1 MIHTLAGGGVRSTL
15 DADVCIVGSGAAG
28 LALAAQFLDTGWRV
42 VLLESGRQRAT
53 DAADLLNEARSVGTR
68 HRGATA
74 GRVRALGGTTLAWG
88 GQLLPLRA
96 SEVDARAWI
105 AHSGWPLSLESLQPY
120 YRRAEAM
127 LGVVGPPYAEDV
139 WDRLGL
145 ERPDLDRDVFTFRFS
160 QWAPLGRRNLAVLLG
175 RALRASRRLQV
186 LLDATV
192 AHITTTADGSS
203 VREVD
208 AVASDGT
215 SVRVRADCY
224 VLACGAIETPRLLL
238 SSTDGRGRAIANAS
252 GLVGRFFQDH
262 VSCIAGEIEPVS
274 RERLQ
279 RLFDPRYREG
289 TMYSCKIELADPMQ
303 ESLRTLNAI
312 AHVKFAIPQSLGLL
326 EARRMIDRLQRG
338 QAPVTSLRE
347 AAALAGGA
355 AQLSRMALA
364 RVLARRRLSPP
375 SGVIQLLIDT
385 EQCPDADSR
394 ITLDAQRDSLG
405 MRRARIDWRVG
416 EQEMHSIKT
425 IGTLLAESWE
435 RAGLGRI
442 RLADRLDF
450 DREDELGAARDTYHH
465 MGTTRMSAM
474 PADGVVNADLRCHDV
489 VNLYIVGGSVF
500 PTGGVAN
507 PTFTIIALA
516 LRLAD
521 EIKGQLGKR
530 SRPAA

>member
-1 MIHTLAGGGVRSTL
+1 MIHTLTGGAVTATL

-42 VLLESGRQRAT
+42 IVLESGQQRAT
-53 DAADLLNEARSVGTR
+53 DAGERLNVAQSIGTR

-96 SEVDARAWI
+96 SEIGARAWI
-105 AHSGWPLSLESLQPY
+105 PHSGWPLSLESLQPH

-127 LGVVGPPYAEDV
+127 LGVVGPPYDDAV

-145 ERPDLDRDVFTFRFS
+145 ERPAFDRDVFTFRFS

-175 RALRASRRLQV
+175 RALRRSQRLQV

-192 AHITTTADGSS
+192 ARIATAADGSS

-208 AVASDGT
+208 AVAADGS
-215 SVRVRADCY
+215 SVRVRAEYY

-238 SSTDGRGRAIANAS
+238 SSTDAQGRAIANAS

-262 VSCIAGEIEPVS
+262 VSCVAGEILPAS

-279 RLFDPRYREG
+279 RLFDPRYRDG
-289 TMYSCKIELADPMQ
+289 TMYSCKIELSDSMQ

-364 RVLARRRLSPP
+364 RVLARRRLSPS
-375 SGVIQLLIDT
+375 SGAIRLLIDT
-385 EQCPDADSR
+385 EQRPDADSR
-394 ITLDAQRDSLG
+394 IRLGAECDALG
-405 MRRARIDWRVG
+405 LRRAQIDWRVG
-416 EQEMHSIKT
+416 AQEMQSIKS
-425 IGTLLAESWE
+425 IGELLGEAWE

-442 RLADRLDF
+442 RLTEALDF
-450 DREDELGAARDTYHH
+450 DREDEIGAARDTYHQ
-465 MGTTRMSAM
+465 MGTTRMSTL
-474 PADGVVNADLRCHDV
+474 PGEGVVNADLRCHDV
-489 VNLYIVGGSVF
+489 ANLYIVGGSVF

-507 PTFTIIALA
+507 PTFSIIALA

-521 EIKGQLGKR
+521 EIKRRLGQR
-530 SRPAA
+530 NRHAA